1 MYIKLDSKIKSSN
14 FHPKSRLL
22 CICAFRRESI
32 LSNLYLPFVKLATIK
47 FDEYSNDNT
56 PLRAKFIAIRDY
68 E

>member
-1 MYIKLDSKIKSSN
+1 MYQQALENFDS
-14 FHPKSRLL
+14 
-22 CICAFRRESI
+22 AFK
-32 LSNLYLPFVKLATIK
+32 NKLATIK

>member
-1 MYIKLDSKIKSSN
+1 MKTESGKEFKAVPNDTLKNRKKMYQQALENFDS
-14 FHPKSRLL
+14 
-22 CICAFRRESI
+22 AFK
-32 LSNLYLPFVKLATIK
+32 NKLATIK